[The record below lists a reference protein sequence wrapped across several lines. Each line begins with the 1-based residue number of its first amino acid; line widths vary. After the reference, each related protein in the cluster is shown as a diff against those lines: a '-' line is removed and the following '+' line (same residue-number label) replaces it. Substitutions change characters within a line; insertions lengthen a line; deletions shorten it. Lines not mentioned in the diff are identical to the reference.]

1 MPWTGGHHL
10 PVVVGAQVLEDRGYF
25 TRLSKALASI
35 VTAHVK
41 IVTAHVKTVRVLYAA
56 KQMDLIRLL
65 VCNGDGTVDYVR
77 TWSWKS

>member
-10 PVVVGAQVLEDRGYF
+10 PVVVGAQLLEDLGYF
-25 TRLSKALASI
+25 TRLSKALAFI
-35 VTAHVK
+35 VA
-41 IVTAHVKTVRVLYAA
+41 AHVKTVRVLYAA

-65 VCNGDGTVDYVR
+65 VCNGDGIVDYVR